1 MLTKEIIKME
11 IVYNKQKDQAKVK
24 LILSLLADEVK
35 PLISSRTY
43 HYKKAVQDVAKN
55 ILQTSEKSN
64 FEFENENGEMS
75 IYDGDCY
82 RFLDVDDCSLKTL
95 VSDVLEK
102 SIVYQ
107 QYYRD
112 IQFLEQVVMI
122 IKKHYKDN

>member
-24 LILSLLADEVK
+24 LILSLLADEVQL
-35 PLISSRTY
+35 LIGSRTY
-43 HYKKAVQDVAKN
+43 HYKKAITYVARD
-55 ILQTSEKSN
+55 IIHTSEDSN
-64 FEFENENGEMS
+64 FEFKNENGVMS